1 LIRDLATCYTAGGL
15 CPLLASPACS
25 AAEGILGPADPA
37 PRTNQGPRPTWAR
50 EGETEVLPLAP
61 INSTTEKEIRDLVYG
76 YFAAECDVRPED
88 LSDQTNVIVDLEGDS
103 LMLLA
108 LLEKACKKYGITV
121 PLRVLGKHLMK
132 QSSDTIGDIVRLTK
146 ALVEHGDNIV
156 NVEL

>member
-1 LIRDLATCYTAGGL
+1 LSSIDRAT
-15 CPLLASPACS
+15 
-25 AAEGILGPADPA
+25 END
-37 PRTNQGPRPTWAR
+37 
-50 EGETEVLPLAP
+50 
-61 INSTTEKEIRDLVYG
+61 IRDLVYG
-76 YFAAECDVRPED
+76 YFAEECDVTRDE
-88 LSDQTNVIVDLEGDS
+88 LSDETNVIVDLEGDS

-121 PLRVLGKHLMK
+121 PLRVLGKHLMR